1 MPVPE
6 ARGTVERPLLR
17 DTAYAKLC
25 EAIVDGTLTPGEPL
39 HDDELCG
46 WLGLSR
52 TPVRE
57 ALTRLR
63 DERLV
68 EMEPQRFTRVA
79 PVCAADVHDVVPLLA
94 VLHALATELSVPRLA
109 DRDLWGLR
117 RANEQF
123 VAGLRE
129 RDGAS
134 AYEADERFHA
144 IFVDR
149 CGNPEMAR
157 ILARLEPRLHRF
169 ERLCADG
176 LPGRRSVAQ
185 HEAILTR
192 AELGDASGAAHAAR
206 ANWMT
211 LGSVF
216 ERGLA
221 AAG

>member
-6 ARGTVERPLLR
+6 SRAAVDRHLLR
-17 DTAYAKLC
+17 DTAYEKVC
-25 EAIVDGTLTPGEPL
+25 EAIVDGTLAPGEPL
-39 HDDELCG
+39 HDEELCG

-79 PVCAADVHDVVPLLA
+79 PVSAADVQDVVPLLA
-94 VLHALATELSVPRLA
+94 VVHGLATELAVPQLG
-109 DRDLWGLR
+109 DRDLWELR
-117 RANEQF
+117 RANELF
-123 VAGLRE
+123 VAALRE
-129 RDGAS
+129 RDGTA

-144 IFVDR
+144 IFVAVS
-149 CGNPEMAR
+149 GNPEVAR
-157 ILARLEPRLHRF
+157 VLARLEPRLHRF
-169 ERLCADG
+169 EHLCADG

-192 AELGDASGAAHAAR
+192 AELGDAAGAAHAAR

-221 AAG
+221 RDD

>member
-25 EAIVDGTLTPGEPL
+25 EAIVNGTLTPGEAL

-79 PVCAADVHDVVPLLA
+79 PVCAVR
-94 VLHALATELSVPRLA
+94 TNGIS
-109 DRDLWGLR
+109 
-117 RANEQF
+117 
-123 VAGLRE
+123 
-129 RDGAS
+129 AS
-134 AYEADERFHA
+134 
-144 IFVDR
+144 
-149 CGNPEMAR
+149 
-157 ILARLEPRLHRF
+157 
-169 ERLCADG
+169 
-176 LPGRRSVAQ
+176 
-185 HEAILTR
+185 T
-192 AELGDASGAAHAAR
+192 
-206 ANWMT
+206 
-211 LGSVF
+211 
-216 ERGLA
+216 
-221 AAG
+221 